1 MYLTAWIYR
10 KVRIE
15 TIGNLTFWFT
25 FCIFGQP
32 WALLKCAAA
41 SIKWNPRNPVHPHFC
56 SVRCNVCTSLK
67 LGFRV

>member
-1 MYLTAWIYR
+1 MSQLLQVPLMYITAWIYR

-32 WALLKCAAA
+32 WALLKCAA
-41 SIKWNPRNPVHPHFC
+41 SLSVIPSNPM
-56 SVRCNVCTSLK
+56 T
-67 LGFRV
+67 